1 MHLAQQLILLPA
13 DGSSDRRALCV
24 EDGPAVVEPGG
35 VRVPAGASQGFAT
48 YFSAFPASY
57 WVRWA
62 GVRTVRLE
70 VDAAGAGAVRLVR
83 SDARG
88 LRTLVA
94 TATVEPGGTAVALDA
109 DVSGAADGGWLWFEV
124 DADAD
129 ADADVDA
136 DADADVVISDARW
149 LVDVGP
155 RRTGDVCLSITTMD
169 KPEFCVATL
178 ERIAGSAALAE
189 AVGTVLVVD
198 QGSRRVVDHPGYAE
212 VAAALGD
219 RLTVIE
225 QRNLGGSGG
234 FSRGMLEALDRPDA
248 DAVLILDDDVEV
260 EPEAL
265 LRAIRFHRAARTPV
279 VVGGHMLDLH
289 RPTVLNSFSEVV
301 HERSF
306 MWGPPR
312 PDQQWHDLAAGP
324 LRDTPWL
331 HARGESDFNGW
342 WMCLLPTDVL
352 RSVGLSLPLF
362 LKWDD
367 AEFGLRARD
376 AGRAT
381 VSFPGAA
388 LWHVAW
394 TEKDD
399 TVEWQAYLHVRNR
412 VATALLH
419 ARRPRAGMLL
429 PGLLATDLK
438 LLLGM
443 RYYAVD
449 LHVRALRDVLAGP
462 GDLHG
467 DLERVVPA
475 ARAVGSAYPETV
487 ARRAGDPA
495 FDAAA
500 PRVRAGGPGPKPT
513 SPVSLARLAARG
525 LLRNLRPGA
534 GGPAPQSALT
544 REQATWWEVPAHE
557 SVLVLAGDRASGVWL
572 RRDPRRFWRLVRASV
587 AAHVRLALRWR
598 QVSARWRAAAPGL
611 VDPETWRA
619 TFAPRAPH

>member
-1 MHLAQQLILLPA
+1 VHLAQQLILSTPA
-13 DGSSDRRALCV
+13 DRRALVV
-24 EDGPAVVEPGG
+24 EDGPAAVEHGT
-35 VRVPAGASQGFAT
+35 VRVPAGATQGFAT

-62 GVRTVRLE
+62 GVAAARLE
-70 VDAAGAGAVRLVR
+70 VDASGPGRVRLVR
-83 SDARG
+83 SDALG
-88 LRTLVA
+88 V
-94 TATVEPGGTAVALDA
+94 PTAVASAEVAPGGGTVTLDA
-109 DVSGAADGGWLWFEV
+109 DVAGAADGGWLWFEV
-124 DADAD
+124 DADDD
-129 ADADVDA
+129 A
-136 DADADVVISDARW
+136 VVVTGARW
-149 LVDVGP
+149 LVDVAP

-198 QGSRRVVDHPGYAE
+198 QGSRRVADHPGYAE

-234 FSRGMLEALDRPDA
+234 FSRGMLEALDRPAA

-306 MWGPPR
+306 NWGPPEA
-312 PDQQWHDLAAGP
+312 DQQWHDLAAGT

-331 HARGESDFNGW
+331 HARGASDFNGW
-342 WMCLLPTDVL
+342 WMCLIPTDVL
-352 RSVGLSLPLF
+352 RAVGLSLPLF

-412 VATALLH
+412 VAAALLR
-419 ARRPRAGMLL
+419 ARRPRAALLL
-429 PGLLATDLK
+429 PLLLANDLK

-462 GDLHG
+462 GDLHA

-475 ARAVGSAYPETV
+475 ARAVGAAYPETTV
-487 ARRAGDPA
+487 HRAGDPA

-500 PRVRAGGPGPKPT
+500 GRIRAGGPAQKPT
-513 SPVSLARLAARG
+513 SAALARFAAAG
-525 LLRNLRPGA
+525 LLRQLRPA
-534 GGPAPQSALT
+534 RGGSVPSSVLT
-544 REQATWWEVPAHE
+544 REQATWWETPGHD
-557 SVLVLAGDRASGVWL
+557 SVLVLAGDGASGAWL
-572 RRDPRRFWRLVRASV
+572 RRDPRRFWRLLGATV
-587 AAHVRLALRWR
+587 ATHARLALRWGP
-598 QVSARWRAAAPGL
+598 VSARWRAAAPAL

>member
-1 MHLAQQLILLPA
+1 MHLAQQLILSVPA
-13 DGSSDRRALCV
+13 DRRTLVV
-24 EDGPAVVEPGG
+24 EDGPATVDGG
-35 VRVPAGASQGFAT
+35 AVHVPAGASQGFAA

-62 GVRTVRLE
+62 GVAAVRLE
-70 VDAAGAGAVRLVR
+70 VDASGAGRVRLVR
-83 SDARG
+83 SDAG
-88 LRTLVA
+88 GAPTAVA
-94 TATVEPGGTAVALDA
+94 TAEVAPGGGTLTLDA
-109 DVSGAADGGWLWFEV
+109 DVAGATDGGWLWFEV
-124 DADAD
+124 DAGDDAV
-129 ADADVDA
+129 AVTG
-136 DADADVVISDARW
+136 ARW
-149 LVDVGP
+149 LVDVAP

-234 FSRGMLEALDRPDA
+234 FSRGMLEALDRPAA

-265 LRAIRFHRAARTPV
+265 LRAVRFHRAARTPV

-306 MWGPPR
+306 NWGPPQ
-312 PDQQWHDLAAGP
+312 PDQQWHDLAAGT
-324 LRDTPWL
+324 LRGTPWL

-342 WMCLLPTDVL
+342 WMCLMPTDVL
-352 RSVGLSLPLF
+352 RAVGLSLPLF

-381 VSFPGAA
+381 VSLPGAA

-412 VATALLH
+412 VAAALLR
-419 ARRPRAGMLL
+419 ARRPRAGLLL
-429 PGLLATDLK
+429 PLLLANDLK

-449 LHVRALRDVLAGP
+449 LHVRALRDVLDGP
-462 GDLHG
+462 GDLHA

-475 ARAVGSAYPETV
+475 ARAVGAAYPETTV
-487 ARRAGDPA
+487 HRAGDPA

-500 PRVRAGGPGPKPT
+500 PRATAGGPGEKPT
-513 SPVSLARLAARG
+513 SAALVRFAVGG
-525 LLRNLRPGA
+525 LLRQLRPA
-534 GGPAPQSALT
+534 RGGSVPATAMT
-544 REQATWWEVPAHE
+544 REQATWWETPGHD
-557 SVLVLAGDRASGVWL
+557 SVLVLAGDGASGVWL
-572 RRDPRRFWRLVRASV
+572 RRDPRRFWRLLGATV
-587 AAHVRLALRWR
+587 ATHARLALRWGS
-598 QVSARWRAAAPGL
+598 VSARWRAAAPAL

-619 TFAPRAPH
+619 TFAPRPPH

>member
-1 MHLAQQLILLPA
+1 VHLAQQLILLSA

-24 EDGPAVVEPGG
+24 EDGPGVVEPGG
-35 VRVPAGASQGFAT
+35 VRVPAGTSQGFAT

-70 VDAAGAGAVRLVR
+70 VDVVGAGAVRLVR
-83 SDARG
+83 SDAG
-88 LRTLVA
+88 GAASPVG
-94 TATVEPGGTAVALDA
+94 TASVEPSPVEPVETTLAIDV
-109 DVSGAADGGWLWFEV
+109 DVSGAAAGGWLWFEV
-124 DADAD
+124 DAAD
-129 ADADVDA
+129 G
-136 DADADVVISDARW
+136 DVVVSDARW

-198 QGSRRVVDHPGYAE
+198 QGSRRVVDHPGYAD

-412 VATALLH
+412 VAAALLH
-419 ARRPRAGMLL
+419 ARRPRAGLLL
-429 PGLLATDLK
+429 PLLLANDLK
-438 LLLGM
+438 LLLGL

-462 GDLHG
+462 GDLHA
-467 DLERVVPA
+467 DLERVVPS
-475 ARAVGSAYPETV
+475 ARAVGAAYPETV
-487 ARRAGDPA
+487 VRRAGDPA

-500 PRVRAGGPGPKPT
+500 PRVRDGEPGPKPT
-513 SPVSLARLAARG
+513 SPVALAGLAAGG
-525 LLRNLRPGA
+525 LLRNLRRRVR
-534 GGPAPQSALT
+534 GPAPRTALT
-544 REQATWWEVPAHE
+544 REQATWWEVPAHD

-572 RRDPRRFWRLVRASV
+572 RRDPRRFWRLAGASV

-611 VDPETWRA
+611 VDPEAWRA

>member
-1 MHLAQQLILLPA
+1 MHLAQQLILSVPA
-13 DGSSDRRALCV
+13 DRRALVV
-24 EDGPAVVEPGG
+24 EDGPAVLDGG
-35 VRVPAGASQGFAT
+35 TLRVPAGSAQGLAA

-62 GVRTVRLE
+62 GVAAVRLE
-70 VDAAGAGAVRLVR
+70 VDAAGEGVVSLVR
-83 SDARG
+83 SDAAG
-88 LRTLVA
+88 ARTVVA
-94 TATVEPGGTAVALDA
+94 TAHVAPDGGTVTIDA
-109 DVSGAADGGWLWFEV
+109 DVAGAADGGWLWFEV
-124 DADAD
+124 DARQG
-129 ADADVDA
+129 
-136 DADADVVISDARW
+136 DVVVSGGRW
-149 LVDVGP
+149 LVDVAP
-155 RRTGDVCLSITTMD
+155 RRSGDVCLSITTMD

-198 QGSRRVVDHPGYAE
+198 QGSRRVVDHPAYPQ

-219 RLTVIE
+219 RLTIIE

-279 VVGGHMLDLH
+279 VVGGHMLDLN

-306 MWGPPR
+306 NWGPPR
-312 PDQQWHDLAAGP
+312 ADQQWHDLAAGP

-331 HARGESDFNGW
+331 HARGRSDFNGW
-342 WMCLLPTDVL
+342 WMCLMPTDVL

-376 AGRAT
+376 AGHAT
-381 VSFPGAA
+381 VALPGAA

-412 VATALLH
+412 VAAALLH
-419 ARRPRAGMLL
+419 ARRPRAGLL
-429 PGLLATDLK
+429 LAGLLATDLK

-462 GDLHG
+462 GDLHA

-475 ARAVGSAYPETV
+475 ARAVGTAYPETV
-487 ARRAGDPA
+487 VHRAGDPA
-495 FDAAA
+495 YDVAA
-500 PRVRAGGPGPKPT
+500 VRARPGGPGERPA
-513 SPVSLARLAARG
+513 SAAALARVALGG
-525 LLRNLRPGA
+525 LLRQLRPA
-534 GGPAPQSALT
+534 RPAASPGSTLT
-544 REQATWWEVPAHE
+544 REQATWWETPRHD
-557 SVLVLAGDRASGVWL
+557 SVLVLAGDGASGVWL
-572 RRDPRRFWRLVRASV
+572 RRDPRRFWRLLGATLVTHA
-587 AAHVRLALRWR
+587 RLGLRWGA
-598 QVSARWRAAAPGL
+598 VSARWRAAAPAL
-611 VDPETWRA
+611 VAPETWRA
-619 TFAPRAPH
+619 TFAPRGPH